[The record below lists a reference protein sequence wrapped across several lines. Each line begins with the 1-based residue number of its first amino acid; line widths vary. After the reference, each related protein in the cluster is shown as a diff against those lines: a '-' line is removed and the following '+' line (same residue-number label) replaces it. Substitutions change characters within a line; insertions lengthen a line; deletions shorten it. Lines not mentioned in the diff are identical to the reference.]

1 MKTLEED
8 FFYTDEKSK
17 NRPYISN
24 AKKELIKSVQTKDQD
39 ILMAIRQ
46 LYLDGK
52 NFDLDPCFSTGTFY
66 KGIEEP
72 KLKLDKSPQRDDVI
86 KNDIL
91 TGLPYMGS
99 TLNGIV
105 FDPPFMFGKH
115 GGWKTAKMNIRF
127 TMFDKWEDL
136 ELMYKT
142 AIYEFHRVLKK
153 KGIVAFKCQDYTDS
167 KTTLTHCFVHNW
179 ATEHG
184 FKVEDLFVKIATGGR
199 IWNKKL
205 TQRHARKFHCY
216 WLVLKK

>member
-1 MKTLEED
+1 MT
-8 FFYTDEKSK
+8 
-17 NRPYISN
+17 
-24 AKKELIKSVQTKDQD
+24 KELIKSVQTKDQD

-72 KLKLDKSPQRDDVI
+72 IFKLDKSPQRKDVI
-86 KNDIL
+86 ENDL
-91 TGLPYMGS
+91 LNGLS
-99 TLNGIV
+99 DIANNVLNGIV

-115 GGWKTAKMNIRF
+115 GGWENSVMNKRF
-127 TMFDKWEDL
+127 TMFNKWEDL

-142 AIYEFHRVLKK
+142 ALSEFYRVLKM

-179 ATEHG
+179 ATDIG
-184 FKVEDLFVKIATGGR
+184 FKAEDLFIKIATGGR

-216 WLVLKK
+216 WFVFKK

>member
-1 MKTLEED
+1 M
-8 FFYTDEKSK
+8 
-17 NRPYISN
+17 N
-24 AKKELIKSVQTKDQD
+24 KKEVIKSIQTSDQD

-46 LYLDGK
+46 LYLNGK
-52 NFDLDPCFSTGTFY
+52 NFDLDPCFSTGIFY

-72 KLKLDKSPQRDDVI
+72 KYKLDKEPQRDDVSA
-86 KNDIL
+86 NDIL
-91 TGLPYMGS
+91 AGLPYIS
-99 TLNGIV
+99 NTLNGIV

-115 GGWKTAKMNIRF
+115 GGWKNSVMNKRF
-127 TMFDKWEDL
+127 TMFDKWKDL

-142 AIYEFHRVLKK
+142 ALYEFHRVLKK

-179 ATEHG
+179 ATEQG
-184 FKVEDLFVKIATGGR
+184 FKAEDLFIKIHTGGR

-216 WLVLKK
+216 WYVFKK

>member
-1 MKTLEED
+1 VKKIIGE
-8 FFYTDEKSK
+8 FFTTDEKTK
-17 NRPYISN
+17 DRPYLSN
-24 AKKELIKSVQTKDQD
+24 TKKELIKSVQTEDQD

-52 NFDLDPCFSTGTFY
+52 NFDMDPCFSTGTFY

-72 KLKLDKSPQRDDVI
+72 KYKLDKSPQRDDVML
-86 KNDIL
+86 NDIL
-91 TGLPYMGS
+91 YGLPFKNM

-115 GGWKTAKMNIRF
+115 GGWKDSVMNKRF
-127 TMFDKWEDL
+127 TMFDKWVDL
-136 ELMYKT
+136 EEMYIK
-142 AIYEFHRVLKK
+142 ALSEFYRILKK

-179 ATEHG
+179 AVKQG
-184 FKVEDLFVKIATGGR
+184 FKAEDLFIKVATGGR
-199 IWNKKL
+199 IYNKNL

-216 WLVLKK
+216 WLVFKK